1 MLVVL
6 LFHVFLL
13 LFARPSLAFLSGQT
27 AKSSHPAAK
36 TSTTSLNSDNVDG
49 FKELSGTLA
58 RLDKEW
64 RMQQRDRSNSRWT
77 KIVLADRNEGTEA
90 REYAPEAPVP
100 PQLQDNLVYLLEP
113 PNKSNPSCLL
123 VFIGG
128 AGLGTFPQVVYNE
141 FLTRLSDRLNAAVL
155 TAPYQVGLDHFALSK
170 RTGDLLRRAILHCE
184 EDPAR
189 LYSSQ
194 LPTYCLAHSLGCK
207 LASIYMAATGQEF
220 EGVGFISFNNFGF
233 SNTISMVREFA
244 REIQESIQFTPGRG
258 IDSEALNGFFTL
270 AENLLGSLNI
280 DFTPSSSETERVISL
295 KYDAERQRKTR
306 LFVFDDDTMDSS
318 VSFLRACRK
327 EGQGATVSRLPG
339 NHLTPVYFQLGLNNL
354 PEEARYMAGDA
365 LGGFQSAS
373 FGTREEL
380 NALVDEVVGFVLGKQ
395 PSRAQ
400 SEQELLPPA
409 RKKDN

>member
-1 MLVVL
+1 
-6 LFHVFLL
+6 
-13 LFARPSLAFLSGQT
+13 
-27 AKSSHPAAK
+27 
-36 TSTTSLNSDNVDG
+36 
-49 FKELSGTLA
+49 
-58 RLDKEW
+58 
-64 RMQQRDRSNSRWT
+64 MQQRDRSYSRWT
-77 KIVLADRNEGTEA
+77 KIVLADRDSEEGAQA
-90 REYAPEAPVP
+90 REYAPETPVP
-100 PQLQDNLVYLLEP
+100 PDLQENLVYLLEP

-155 TAPYQVGLDHFALSK
+155 TAPYQVGLDHFSLSK
-170 RTGDLLRRAILHCE
+170 KTGDLLRRAILYCE

-244 REIQESIQFTPGRG
+244 DEIQKSTQFTLGRR

-270 AENLLGSLNI
+270 AENILGSLNF
-280 DFTPSSSETERVISL
+280 DFTPSPSETERVISL

-306 LFVFDDDTMDSS
+306 LFVFDDDNMDSS
-318 VSFLRACRK
+318 KSFLRACRK
-327 EGQGATVSRLPG
+327 EGQGPTVSRLPG
-339 NHLTPVYFQLGLNNL
+339 NHLTPVYFQLGLKDL

-365 LGGFQSAS
+365 FGGIQSAS
-373 FGTREEL
+373 FGTLEEL
-380 NALVDEVVGFVLGKQ
+380 NALVDEVVGFVLGKE
-395 PSRAQ
+395 PSRTQ
-400 SEQELLPPA
+400 SKQELLPPA
-409 RKKDN
+409 GSKDN